1 MNAQIDR
8 LQDVQEE
15 LTMLRRSFSTLQLA
29 TVNPLG
35 EPDASYAAY
44 IEHEEN
50 YYVFISELASHT
62 CNLLHNRRASVL
74 FIENEANADHLFA
87 RKRLTYQCTAER
99 VERNKAEFDT
109 VLEQFTVKFGNLID
123 TLRGLRDFH
132 LFRLTPKRGLYVA
145 GFAKAYA
152 MDSDDLGQLRHLRD
166 RGHGKTIDSADVA

>member
-1 MNAQIDR
+1 MNAQIDE
-8 LQDVQEE
+8 LENVQQE
-15 LTMLRRSFSTLQLA
+15 LTALRRSFSTLQLA

-44 IEHEEN
+44 VEHEGH

-74 FIENEANADHLFA
+74 FIENEAEADHLLA
-87 RKRLTYQCTAER
+87 RKRLSYQCAAER
-99 VERNKAEFDT
+99 VERNKSEFDV
-109 VLEQFTVKFGNLID
+109 VLEQFAFRFGNLID

-132 LFRLTPKRGLYVA
+132 LFRLTPVRGLYVA

-152 MDSDDLGQLRHLRD
+152 MDADDLGQLRHLRD
-166 RGHGKTIDSADVA
+166 RGHQQAADDQGVN